1 MLMRRYQTAKGKI
14 EDGRETGEWSVS
26 NNSRKQKEGILMM
39 TKYTRWAAGALAG
52 LTAAAVIAGCAG
64 TGSGSAK
71 SAAKAEQTGAIKVAY
86 TASLC
91 QAPLFVAKEKGYF
104 KDAGLDAEMIRVD
117 GAQANEAI
125 GSGKVD
131 AMQTLIMKTIHP
143 WQNGLPV
150 KATVGIHTGCVRV
163 VVRNDGSVNTVQDLK
178 GKKIGV
184 AGLADTGAIVA
195 QRALKHA
202 GIGVT
207 PDNMEVEFV
216 TIDRNSLPQALES
229 GQVDAIAMTDPVGAI
244 AEKQYGFKSVV
255 DTAKSDGFKDEYC
268 CDLVLSNKYLEEHPE
283 LAKKFNE
290 AVIKAAVYVHEHPE
304 ETAKLL
310 AEKKYIAGNP
320 EDNAK
325 LLASYNYQPSIE
337 GGYDAVKASAQ
348 DLGELGLTE
357 KVDGKTFADQYFLH
371 IDGLSDK
378 VSL

>member
-1 MLMRRYQTAKGKI
+1 
-14 EDGRETGEWSVS
+14 
-26 NNSRKQKEGILMM
+26 M

-52 LTAAAVIAGCAG
+52 LTAAAMIAGCAG
-64 TGSGSAK
+64 AGNGSSK
-71 SAAKAEQTGAIKVAY
+71 SAAKAETTGQIKVAY
-86 TASLC
+86 TAALC
-91 QAPLFVAKEKGYF
+91 QAPLLIAKEKGYF
-104 KDAGLDAEMIRVD
+104 KDAGLDADMVFLD
-117 GAQANEAI
+117 GTQANEAI

-131 AMQTLIMKTIHP
+131 VMQTLVMKTIHP

-150 KATVGIHTGCVRV
+150 KATLGIHTGCVRV
-163 VVRNDGSVNTVQDLK
+163 VVRNDGSINTVQDLK

-195 QRALKHA
+195 QRALKHV

-216 TIDRNSLPQALES
+216 TVDRNSLPQALES

-244 AEKQYGFKSVV
+244 AEKKYGFKSVV

-268 CDLVLSNKYLEEHPE
+268 CDIVMSNKYLEEHPE

-290 AVIKAAVYVHEHPE
+290 AVIKGALFVHEHPE
-304 ETAKLL
+304 EAAKLL
-310 AEKKYIAGNP
+310 AEKKYFAGDP

-325 LLASYNYQPSIE
+325 LLATYNYKPSIQ

-348 DLGELGLTE
+348 DLGDLGLTE
-357 KVDGKTFADQYFLH
+357 KVDGKEFADQYFLH
-371 IDGLSDK
+371 IDGLSDNA
-378 VSL
+378 SL